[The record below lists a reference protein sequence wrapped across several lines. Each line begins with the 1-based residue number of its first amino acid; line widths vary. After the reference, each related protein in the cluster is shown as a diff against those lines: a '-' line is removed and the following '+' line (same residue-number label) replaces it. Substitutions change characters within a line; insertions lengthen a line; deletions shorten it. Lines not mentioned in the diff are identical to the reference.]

1 MAFVRT
7 DLHAIG
13 GQTGDGPTMYAYT
26 TTDAMTV
33 VRASGYFNDVSTTL
47 NINDLIYVVSAS
59 GGTPAPYFTYV
70 NGNASGVVDVVD
82 GLAIPTTDTD

>member
-1 MAFVRT
+1 MAFSRT

-13 GQTGDGPTMYAYT
+13 GQTGDGPTMYSYT
-26 TTDAMTV
+26 TADAMTV
-33 VRASGYFNDVSTTL
+33 VRASGYFNDVSTIL
-47 NINDLIYVVSAS
+47 NVNDLIYVVSAS